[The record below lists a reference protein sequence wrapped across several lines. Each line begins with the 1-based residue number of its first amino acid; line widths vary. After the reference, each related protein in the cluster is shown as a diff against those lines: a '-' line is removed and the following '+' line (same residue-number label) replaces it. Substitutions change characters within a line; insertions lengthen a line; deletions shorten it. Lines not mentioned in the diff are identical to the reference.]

1 MTSNCVACK
10 PHPELTLSIPAT
22 TNTKTNNLSTPP
34 ENNTAATLE
43 AIIRRVSTL
52 EADLEAT
59 KERLEDQKA
68 QHKSQCNLKF
78 CHLRNKTH
86 FLKGK
91 SMSFHKPGPHAE
103 AEAVNLFGLITV
115 PILSPPLT
123 LALPN
128 RLSKHAQPGTL
139 LLCTLPPRTPTTE
152 TLLPLNHNS
161 SVSSGGQGKA
171 AQWKTFT
178 LTLQAHSINLPN
190 THHQKNLSSIRP
202 QESMVVYHD
211 LLLTW

>member
-43 AIIRRVSTL
+43 AIFKRVSTL

-78 CHLRNKTH
+78 CHLRSKTH

-103 AEAVNLFGLITV
+103 TEAVNLFGLITV
-115 PILSPPLT
+115 PILAPPLT

-161 SVSSGGQGKA
+161 SVSSGGQVKA
-171 AQWKTFT
+171 AQCKTFA
-178 LTLQAHSINLPN
+178 LTLQTRSINLPN
-190 THHQKNLSSIRP
+190 PPIKRSFRQLGPRKA
-202 QESMVVYHD
+202 
-211 LLLTW
+211 W